1 LEDAEI
7 MTHHHAEQI
16 PQIYERHAL
25 AWDTDRS
32 RGTWNDKSWHDRF
45 IACLTPGASVLDLG
59 CGSGMPVAFHLIQHG
74 LRVTGV
80 DTSPTL
86 ITLCRQ
92 RMPEHE
98 WIMAEMQ
105 ALSLPQRFD
114 GLLSWD
120 SFFHLTPD
128 HQRTMF
134 AAFAAH
140 AAPGAFL
147 LFNTGPEQGESLGNY
162 QGEPLYHASLDPE
175 EYQQLLDQSGFA
187 LVAHT
192 VEDPTAG
199 GRTIWLAQSRGRSK

>member
-1 LEDAEI
+1 MTWDA
-7 MTHHHAEQI
+7 
-16 PQIYERHAL
+16 
-25 AWDTDRS
+25 
-32 RGTWNDKSWHDRF
+32 
-45 IACLTPGASVLDLG
+45 
-59 CGSGMPVAFHLIQHG
+59 GMPVAFHLAQQG

-86 ITLCRQ
+86 LTLCHQ

-98 WIMAEMQ
+98 WIVAEMQ
-105 ALSLPQRFD
+105 TLALPQRFD

-120 SFFHLTPD
+120 SLFHLTPT

-134 AAFAAH
+134 PVFAAH

-147 LFNTGPEQGESLGNY
+147 LFNTGPEQGESLGTY

-175 EYQQLLDQSGFA
+175 AYQQLLDQSGFA

-199 GRTIWLAQSRGRSK
+199 GRTGSLDIEGDRDDPVPLKSCSPFSILAGNVHDSAIYPLFHHVSRKDFAVLLR